1 MTTKNNS
8 GVIQKAAKVNAAV
21 AARNGEQN
29 LKPIDRL
36 KNILNADSVKEQ
48 FKNVLKENSGPFVAS
63 IIDLYNN
70 DKTLQTCDPKHVVME
85 ALKAA
90 SLKLPLNKQLGFSY
104 IVPYKSKENLYLP
117 TFQIGYKGYIQLAM
131 RTGAYKFIN
140 ADVVYEGELISIDKL
155 TGEVVLNP
163 TKKTSDKKIGYFAY
177 IETLNGFKK
186 TLYKTIDEIIFHAR
200 KYSKSYG
207 RQSSAWTT
215 DFDAM
220 AIKTCMRLLISKYGI
235 MSIELMKALSLDE
248 TEINNN
254 QSNTEISE
262 KDNPIE
268 ADYSVQDDDKPQED
282 IFKDTPLDGES
293 TNEDK
298 VQNE

>member
-1 MTTKNNS
+1 MTTRNNS
-8 GVIQKAAKVNAAV
+8 GIIQKAANSNTAM

-36 KNILNADSVKEQ
+36 KNILNAESVKEQ

-104 IVPYKSKENLYLP
+104 IVPYKNKDKIYVP

-140 ADVVYEGELISIDKL
+140 ADVVYEGELISINKL

-163 TKKTSDKKIGYFAY
+163 AKKNSDKKIGYFAY

-186 TLYKTIDEIIFHAR
+186 TLYKTIDEITAHAS

-248 TEINNN
+248 TEVNTN
-254 QSNTEISE
+254 QSNAEKSE

-268 ADYSVQDDDKPQED
+268 ADYSVKDDDASQED
-282 IFKDTPLDGES
+282 MFKGTALEGDS
-293 TNEDK
+293 TNDDK
-298 VQNE
+298 AQNE